1 MHRNQALLAPAAG
14 APLLLLVLLASTS
27 CATGREGRASRPA
40 EAAAARPTEAS
51 TRLAPAAQAPV
62 EASAPG
68 PENAR
73 GPSKDSLRASALL
86 ADGARMAERGDLD
99 LALRSYDLAEQFDP
113 DVPRLAYNRGIALG
127 RKGEH
132 EAALLLFRR
141 AVAEEPDYGPA
152 HGNLAWVLMELD
164 RQAEALEE
172 IEEALVLNGANP
184 VDLMNL
190 SLIHI

>member
-1 MHRNQALLAPAAG
+1 
-14 APLLLLVLLASTS
+14 
-27 CATGREGRASRPA
+27 
-40 EAAAARPTEAS
+40 
-51 TRLAPAAQAPV
+51 
-62 EASAPG
+62 
-68 PENAR
+68 
-73 GPSKDSLRASALL
+73 
-86 ADGARMAERGDLD
+86 MAERGDLD

-184 VDLMNL
+184 VDLMNRG
-190 SLIHI
+190 LIHLLSGRPRLASEDFELITRLAPDNARAHYHLGNALEDRGKPRDALVPYNRAAELGYTPAKEALDRLFAGASDR